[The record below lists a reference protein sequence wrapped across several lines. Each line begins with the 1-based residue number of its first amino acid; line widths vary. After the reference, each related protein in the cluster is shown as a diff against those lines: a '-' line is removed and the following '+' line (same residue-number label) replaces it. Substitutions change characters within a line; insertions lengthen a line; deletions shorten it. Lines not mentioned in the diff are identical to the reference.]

1 MCIDDFDDDT
11 LDEIDEL
18 FSYIPSIDTGSDEDK
33 EEEEEETQYED
44 LDDEQFDIDF

>member
-1 MCIDDFDDDT
+1 MCIDDYDDDT
-11 LDEIDEL
+11 LDEIEEL

-33 EEEEEETQYED
+33 EEETQYED

>member
-1 MCIDDFDDDT
+1 MCIDNYDDDT

-33 EEEEEETQYED
+33 EEEETQYED

>member
-1 MCIDDFDDDT
+1 MCIDDYDDDT

-18 FSYIPSIDTGSDEDK
+18 FSYIPSIDTGSDADK
-33 EEEEEETQYED
+33 EEETQYED

>member
-18 FSYIPSIDTGSDEDK
+18 FSYIPSIDTGSDGDK
-33 EEEEEETQYED
+33 EEETQYED

>member
-1 MCIDDFDDDT
+1 MCIDDYDDDT

-18 FSYIPSIDTGSDEDK
+18 FSYIPSIDTGIDEDK
-33 EEEEEETQYED
+33 EEETQYED

>member
-33 EEEEEETQYED
+33 EEEEETQYED